1 MDLILAALLAT
12 APAVDATGRA
22 QLLPAGE
29 FAARDGRPGNGLKW
43 RIDDAQGMRLAADIN
58 GVAAQTPIVI
68 DYEHQTLNAER
79 NGQAA
84 PAAGWIRS
92 VEWVAGRGL
101 FATVEWT
108 DKARA
113 HIAANEYRYIS
124 PVIAWDKTTGR
135 VVGLHNAA
143 LVNHPALLGMDSV
156 SAALAARFPSQ
167 PSQTRTE
174 THHMDRTK
182 LITALKLP
190 ATATDADIETAIA
203 QLGTDLTTARNEATT
218 LRTQAEALKG
228 QETTAQAAMAALQA
242 QVTALSTAAAQRE
255 LDALVTGALQAGK
268 LLPAQK
274 DWAMGLGGKDI
285 ASLRAY
291 IASAHVIPL
300 AGQTGGREPGGTAQ
314 SDDSKSIAKRAQAYQ
329 AEQLKAGIE
338 VTTVQAVEAVLAS
351 TAK

>member
-124 PVIAWDKTTGR
+124 PVIAWDKNTGR

-156 SAALAARFPSQ
+156 SAALAARFPSH
-167 PSQTRTE
+167 PTE

-182 LITALKLP
+182 LITALALP
-190 ATATDADIETAIA
+190 AAATDADIDAAIA
-203 QLGTDLTTARNEATT
+203 RLNTDLTTARTEVTT
-218 LRTQAEALKG
+218 LRTQTEALKG
-228 QETTAQAAMAALQA
+228 QETTAQAAMAAMQA

-255 LDALVTGALQAGK
+255 LNELVNGALQAGK

-300 AGQTGGREPGGTAQ
+300 AGQTGGREPGGAGE
-314 SDDSKSIAKRAQAYQ
+314 SEDANEIARRARAYQ
-329 AEQLKAGIE
+329 SEQLKAGIE
-338 VTTVQAVEAVLAS
+338 VTTLQAVSHVTSAAG
-351 TAK
+351 K